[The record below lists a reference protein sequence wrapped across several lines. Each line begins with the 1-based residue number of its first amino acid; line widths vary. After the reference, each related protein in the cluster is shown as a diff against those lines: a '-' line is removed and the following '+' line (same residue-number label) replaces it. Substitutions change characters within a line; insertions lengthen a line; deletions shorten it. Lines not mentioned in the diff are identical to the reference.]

1 MNDFLHASGL
11 PGTVAWVAERLGY
24 VGQDG
29 AVSVA
34 QLSSLT
40 VGQIASIPF
49 MDTDQVRDFVA
60 DLSHVLGTNG
70 GSFTSVPLDT
80 PVSATPLPVAA
91 KRAGRPRQRT
101 AQQVAPKGRAG
112 TKTRTRSELTG
123 RIADHLATHPGSIM
137 SEIAE
142 ALGATEHE
150 VAIAARP
157 VDWLILDPSELVAP
171 AERVES
177 DAIKATR
184 ERARAAMQ
192 AASLI
197 TSPVSHQAYT
207 TLVREG
213 RIKGPSVARIV
224 QLFGSWTAACAEV
237 GVSSGEP
244 LRKNYQRNWTNEDLI
259 GYIQR
264 FLAEP
269 RYRGAS
275 HQYDKWRATVSK
287 REKVP
292 SLGTVRNLLGGTW
305 NEIRAEALRGM
316 RATWATP
323 VKRRVAS

>member
-1 MNDFLHASGL
+1 M
-11 PGTVAWVAERLGY
+11 AWVAERLGF

-29 AVSVA
+29 AVSVT
-34 QLSSLT
+34 QLSGLT

-49 MDTDQVRDFVA
+49 MDSDQVKDFVA
-60 DLSHVLGTNG
+60 DLSVVLGSAG
-70 GSFTSVPLDT
+70 GASDGSLGSIPLAMGAAT
-80 PVSATPLPVAA
+80 ATPIAT
-91 KRAGRPRQRT
+91 AGRRSGRARQ
-101 AQQVAPKGRAG
+101 QSAPKVRAVA
-112 TKTRTRSELTG
+112 KSRTRSELTG
-123 RIADHLATHPGSIM
+123 RIADHLGTHPGSTLA
-137 SEIAE
+137 EIAV
-142 ALGATEHE
+142 ALDATEHE

-157 VDWLILDPSELVAP
+157 VDWLILGPDELTAP
-171 AERVES
+171 TERVES
-177 DAIKATR
+177 DTIKATR

-197 TSPVSHQAYT
+197 TTPLSHQAYT

-213 RIKGPSVARIV
+213 RVKGPSVARIV
-224 QLFGSWTAACAEV
+224 QLFGSWTSACAEV

-244 LRKNYQRNWTNEDLI
+244 LRKNYQRNWTNEELL
-259 GYIQR
+259 GFVQR

-316 RATWATP
+316 RAGWATP
-323 VKRRVAS
+323 AKRRAAS